1 MEETIK
7 NFLERTTVLGTV
19 ARLRRRKR
27 FEKKFT
33 EWKKKGSILP
43 MPHFGKQQVVAE
55 YAEKFAPPVFIET
68 GTYTGHMVYAMI
80 NKFEEIYSIELD
92 NALAQKAKKKFAGY
106 RHVHIIQGE
115 SDQILPEILKN
126 IQKPCLF
133 WLDAHWSGGPTA
145 RGELETPIIQELKCI
160 LNHPGKKN
168 HILLIDDARCFT
180 GQNDYPTL
188 RTLEQLILDTN
199 PDWVFKVKDDIISV
213 HASELVKHI

>member
-7 NFLERTTVLGTV
+7 SLLERTTFFGTV
-19 ARLRRRKR
+19 ARLRRRRR
-27 FEKKFT
+27 FEKKFA
-33 EWKKKGSILP
+33 EWKSKGSILP
-43 MPHFGKQQVVAE
+43 MPHLGKQQVVAE

-92 NALAQKAKKKFAGY
+92 EALAKKAKKKFAGY
-106 RHVHIIQGE
+106 RHVHILQGE
-115 SDQILPEILKN
+115 SGQILPEILKDVE
-126 IQKPCLF
+126 KSCLF
-133 WLDAHWSGGPTA
+133 WLDAHFSGGPTA

-160 LNHPGKKN
+160 INHPKKES

-188 RTLEQLILDTN
+188 RTLEQFILDNN
-199 PDWVFKVKDDIISV
+199 PDWIFKVNDDIIRA
-213 HASELVKHI
+213 HAAEAVKDI